1 MANTYTQIN
10 IQLVFAVKGRQS
22 LIQTAWKGDLY
33 KYITGI
39 VQQYGHKM
47 LQINGM
53 PDHIHIFIGYN
64 PTQLIP
70 KLVEEIK
77 TSSNQYIKTNRLTPL
92 PFSWQVGYGAFSY
105 SRSQREQVIAYI
117 ERQEEH
123 HRKRTFREEYVAMLA
138 KFEIDYKDEYVFDF
152 LDIHYTETLSSS
164 SGA

>member
-1 MANTYTQIN
+1 MANTYTQIS
-10 IQLVFAVKGRQS
+10 IQLVFAVKSRQS
-22 LIQTAWKGDLY
+22 LIQPAWKEDLY
-33 KYITGI
+33 RYITGI

-77 TSSNQYIKTNRLTPL
+77 TSSNQYINTNQLTTQ
-92 PFSWQVGYGAFSY
+92 PFSWQTGYGAFSY
-105 SRSQREQVIAYI
+105 SCSQRERVIAYI
-117 ERQEEH
+117 AGQEEH
-123 HRKRTFREEYVAMLA
+123 HRKMTFQDEYLSMLQ

-152 LDIHYTETLSSS
+152 QPVYHEL
-164 SGA
+164 